1 MRSSVKLTL
10 IAEGSTKHERK
21 ILRWGISFLVG
32 DVLFDA
38 FGREDIFRENVRR
51 FKIDLSRVKH
61 VVISHEDW
69 DHIAGLG
76 DFLKAHPKTR
86 VYICKKSGKALKE
99 LILRNA
105 GSPVEVDKPRKISP
119 NIFSLGQMRADTGRG
134 ILYEQALV
142 VKSRKGFSVITGC
155 AHPGIVWI
163 ARQAVKIFGKRIYA
177 VCGGFHMKDNT
188 PEDNLK
194 IIAELQA
201 LGVKKVIP
209 LHCSGPRA
217 FRIFGRFYGKNSI
230 KLQEGDTFE
239 L

>member
-1 MRSSVKLTL
+1 MKIQLL
-10 IAEGSTKHERK
+10 AEGSTKRDRK
-21 ILRWGISFLVG
+21 ALRWGISFLVG

-38 FGREDIFRENVRR
+38 FGREDIFQENIRR

-86 VYICKKSGKALKE
+86 VYICRKSGKALKE
-99 LILRNA
+99 LIRRSG
-105 GSPVEVDKPRKISP
+105 GSLVEIDKPRKISA

-142 VKSRKGFSVITGC
+142 VKSQKGFSVITGC
-155 AHPGIVWI
+155 AHPGVVRIV
-163 ARQAVKIFGKRIYA
+163 RQAVEIFGKRIYA
-177 VCGGFHMKDNT
+177 ICGGFHMKDNT
-188 PEDNLK
+188 QEDNLK

-217 FRIFGRFYGKNSI
+217 FRSFGRFYGKNCI
-230 KLQEGDTFE
+230 QLREGNVIRF
-239 L
+239 

>member
-1 MRSSVKLTL
+1 MKIRL

-21 ILRWGISFLVG
+21 ILRWGLAFLVG

-38 FGREDIFRENVRR
+38 FGREDIFRKNVSRL
-51 FKIDLSRVKH
+51 KIDLSQVRH

-76 DFLKAHPKTR
+76 DFLRSHPKTR
-86 VYICKKSGKALKE
+86 VYVCKKSGNALKE
-99 LILRNA
+99 LIRNNA
-105 GSPVEVDKPRKISP
+105 GLLVEVEKPRKISP
-119 NIFSLGQMRADTGRG
+119 SIFSIGQMRADTGRG

-142 VKSRKGFSVITGC
+142 VKSRNGFSVITGC
-155 AHPGIVWI
+155 AHPGIVRI
-163 ARQAVKIFGKRIYA
+163 VRQAVEIFGKRIYA

-188 PEDNLK
+188 KEDNLK

-209 LHCSGPRA
+209 LHCSGHRA
-217 FRIFGRFYGKNSI
+217 FRIFGGFYGKNCI
-230 KLQEGDTFE
+230 RLQEGNAFE

>member
-1 MRSSVKLTL
+1 MKPRL

-38 FGREDIFRENVRR
+38 FGREDIFQENVRR

-76 DFLKAHPKTR
+76 NFLRANTKTR
-86 VYICKKSGKALKE
+86 VYICKRSGRALKE
-99 LILRNA
+99 MILSNA
-105 GSPVEVDKPRKISP
+105 GSTVEVDRSRKISP

-142 VKSRKGFSVITGC
+142 VKSQMGFSVITGC
-155 AHPGIVWI
+155 AHPGIVRI
-163 ARQAVKIFGKRIYA
+163 VRQAVKIFGKKIYA
-177 VCGGFHMKDNT
+177 VCGGFHMKDHTRKENS
-188 PEDNLK
+188 K

-201 LGVKKVIP
+201 LGVKRVIP
-209 LHCSGPRA
+209 LHCTGATARKL
-217 FRIFGRFYGKNSI
+217 FQKTYGRDFSS
-230 KLQEGDTFE
+230 LSEGQTVS

>member
-1 MRSSVKLTL
+1 MKLRL
-10 IAEGSTKHERK
+10 IAEGSTKRERK
-21 ILRWGISFLVG
+21 MLRWGISFLAG

-38 FGREDIFRENVRR
+38 FGREDIFQENVRR

-86 VYICKKSGKALKE
+86 VYICKRSGKALKE
-99 LILRNA
+99 LIRRSG
-105 GSPVEVDKPRKISP
+105 GSLVEVDKPRKISP

-134 ILYEQALV
+134 ILYEQAVV
-142 VKSRKGFSVITGC
+142 VKSQKGFSVITGC
-155 AHPGIVWI
+155 AHPGIVRI
-163 ARQAVKIFGKRIYA
+163 VKRAIKTFGKKVYA
-177 VCGGFHMKDNT
+177 ICGGFHMKDHSW
-188 PEDNLK
+188 EENLK
-194 IIAELQA
+194 IIKELQA

-217 FRIFGRFYGKNSI
+217 FRTFGGFYGENCI
-230 KLQEGDTFE
+230 KLREGNAIK